1 MDENDFLRPIDQ
13 LFFINKAL
21 IDNAHKLVE
30 PIVTVGGQAVHYWVV
45 NYIAE
50 YRETP
55 PEEVY
60 ITSNDVDFS
69 TRVSNLSVIEKILN
83 VKANRDEHGNP
94 PSLALIL
101 LKDNVTHK
109 IKSENGKYY
118 VNHELYNGEHQ
129 IAPNIVDII
138 DFPAGFKNVDFKG
151 KKLLLNTEPFQL
163 PIELKTQPS
172 DLVRILNP
180 IACVKSRVANIEL
193 RIKPNVKAE
202 VERIKS
208 LRVPIVVFILEKFQ
222 KGNFREAK
230 EHLYSL
236 FYLLQNRR
244 TIRIIIKHEIDFL
257 KVISAIYMNLRVMSG
272 IDIDFL
278 TKDFIKRAEFT
289 KAKIERKAKYY
300 AEREAQAYTTK

>member
-45 NYIAE
+45 NYIAD
-50 YRETP
+50 YKETP

-69 TRVSNLSVIEKILN
+69 TRLSNLSVIEKILN
-83 VKANRDEHGNP
+83 VEANRDENGPP

-101 LKDNVTHK
+101 LKDKTTHK

-118 VNHELYNGEHQ
+118 INHELYDGEHQ
-129 IAPNIVDII
+129 IEPNIVDII
-138 DFPAGFKNVDFKG
+138 DFPAGFEHIDFKG
-151 KKLLLNTEPFQL
+151 KKLILNTEAFQL
-163 PIELKTQPS
+163 PIELKTPPS

-180 IACVKSRVANIEL
+180 IACVKSRVANIEQ

-202 VERIKS
+202 VERINS
-208 LRVPIVVFILEKFQ
+208 LRIPIFVFILEKFQ
-222 KGNFREAK
+222 SRNFREAK
-230 EHLYSL
+230 KYLYSL
-236 FYLLQNRR
+236 FYLLQNKT
-244 TIRIIIKHEIDFL
+244 TIRIIVKHDIDFIS
-257 KVISAIYMNLRVMSG
+257 VISAIYMNLRTMKDMNSM
-272 IDIDFL
+272 FL
-278 TKDFIKRAEFT
+278 TRDFTRRADYT
-289 KAKIERKAKYY
+289 KKKIERKIKYY
-300 AEREAQAYTTK
+300 AEQEARASTTK